1 VIDKLEEPLADVL
14 FIATF
19 SSTMQ
24 LLTRVD
30 EELNK
35 CDPNP
40 YHHPSVCGWKEQ
52 IEIDFI
58 LLFSLVR
65 GHSNFIPVHA
75 TCSCLLRYKIVASI
89 INAYCVTLFCEPIL

>member
-30 EELNK
+30 ELNK
-35 CDPNP
+35 CDPDICLP
-40 YHHPSVCGWKEQ
+40 GVCGWKEQ
-52 IEIDFI
+52 IEIDLI

-65 GHSNFIPVHA
+65 GHNNFIPVHA
-75 TCSCLLRYKIVASI
+75 TCLCLLRYKIVASI
-89 INAYCVTLFCEPIL
+89 INANCVTLFCEPIL